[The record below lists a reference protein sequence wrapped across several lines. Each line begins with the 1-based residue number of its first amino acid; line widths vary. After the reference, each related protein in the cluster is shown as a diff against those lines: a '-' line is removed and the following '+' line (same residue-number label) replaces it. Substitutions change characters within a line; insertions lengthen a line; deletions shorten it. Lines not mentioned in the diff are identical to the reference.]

1 VDVYATILPQ
11 YRAALEPALV
21 ADISAAA
28 AKMDLDVLLPSFKS
42 FIMSQ
47 LNLDFIS
54 PTSELK
60 ASLDWTTLVDD
71 EETGA
76 KHHPCPDLS
85 LVAGRVRGV
94 YARHVCQQK

>member
-1 VDVYATILPQ
+1 MVRVPHVPQ

-47 LNLDFIS
+47 LNLDFTS

-60 ASLDWTTLVDD
+60 ASLDWTTLADD

-76 KHHPCPDLS
+76 KH
-85 LVAGRVRGV
+85 
-94 YARHVCQQK
+94 